1 MQNSPPSVTDR
12 FVTLHERLV
21 LRHPSAIL
29 TISAILLAV
38 FGWLAQDFGLDAS
51 ADSLTLERDKSLS
64 YYRMLRGRYGSDDY
78 LIVTFAPE
86 EELFSEPVLQHLHK
100 LRSEL
105 TSLESV
111 ESVVSIL
118 DVPLIKSPP
127 VALRHIAKG
136 LRRLEDSNTNRDLAR
151 EELVNSA
158 LYRELIIS
166 ADARTT
172 ALRVNLKQD
181 ELYVELRERRDQL
194 REKEYFG
201 TLTSDEAD
209 TLAIASSQFDE
220 RSRSLLAREQQTI
233 SAIRNVLDNYS
244 DVATLHLGG
253 VPMIVADSID
263 FIKHDLIV
271 FGGAVVTFLIVILV
285 IAFRQPRW
293 AILSLLNC
301 LATCIVMLG
310 ILGISDWR
318 VTVVSS
324 NFVSLLLIL
333 CLALTLHIIVRYRE
347 THLLNPDANQ
357 LTLVRESIRRIVA
370 PCLYT
375 ALTTMV
381 AFGSLIVSGIR
392 PVIDFGWMM
401 VIGIGIAFVFSFT
414 LFPAGLMMFR
424 PGQPRVLRDIT
435 SAITSFFARLIDGH
449 TARTLVLTAVLVVA
463 GVAGITRLTVEN
475 RFIDYYKKSTEIYQG
490 MELID
495 RALGGTTPLDVIIDA
510 PVDTQGQSDVDAEFD
525 FEDDFD
531 DEFSDL
537 FLDEASEEGG
547 ITATSY
553 WFNYPRIRE
562 VTAMH
567 DYLDAQPETGKVI
580 SVATTTRLLGELDE
594 KILTDNILLSIVY
607 KRLPDDVRAALIDPY
622 LSPDG
627 DQLRFS
633 VRVFESDKTLRRN
646 ELIDRIRSDFQDKFD
661 LAEEQVH
668 LSGMLVL
675 YNNMLQSLFRSQVLT
690 LGAVFVAIFGMFVVL
705 FRSFKTAVTAIIP
718 NIVSAVIVL
727 GLIGWL
733 GIPLDLMTIT
743 IAAITVGI
751 AVDDTIH
758 YVHRFTH
765 EFGRDGNYWAAI
777 HRCHR
782 TIGRAMYYTSV
793 TIMLGFS
800 ILALSQFIPT
810 IYFGLLTGTAM
821 LVALL
826 ANMTL
831 LPVLIVTFRA
841 CDTGHPHSD
850 PLTARID
857 REPSGRTRL

>member
-1 MQNSPPSVTDR
+1 MPLSLTDH
-12 FVTLHERLV
+12 FSALHERFI
-21 LRHPSAIL
+21 LRHPLVVLA
-29 TISAILLAV
+29 ISALLVAT
-38 FGWLAQDFGLDAS
+38 FGWQAREFGLDAS
-51 ADSLTLERDKSLS
+51 ADSLTLERDEDLN
-64 YYRMLRGRYGSDDY
+64 YYRMIRARYGSDDY

-86 EELFSEPVLQHLHK
+86 EDLFSDTVLRHLHE

-105 TSLESV
+105 GALDNV

-127 VALRHIAKG
+127 VNLKQISAG
-136 LRRLEDSNTNRDLAR
+136 VRRLEDADTNRQLAR
-151 EELVNSA
+151 QELIDSA
-158 LYRELIIS
+158 LYRDLLIS

-172 ALRVNLKQD
+172 ALRVNLRQD
-181 ELYVELRERRDQL
+181 TRYVELRVLRDRL
-194 REKEYFG
+194 REKRYF
-201 TLTSDEAD
+201 TALTDEESDA
-209 TLAIASSQFDE
+209 LSVASHEFDE
-220 RSRSLLAREQQTI
+220 LGRKLIAREQQTI
-233 SAIRNVLDNYS
+233 SAIRAILDNYN

-263 FIKHDLIV
+263 FVRYDLIV
-271 FGGAVVTFLIVILV
+271 FGFAVIAFLIVILMV
-285 IAFRQPRW
+285 AFRQPRW

-310 ILGISDWR
+310 ILGVTGWR

-347 THLLNPDANQ
+347 EHLKNPDADQ
-357 LTLVRESIRRIVA
+357 LTLVRVAVRRIVV
-370 PCLYT
+370 PCFYS

-401 VIGIGIAFVFSFT
+401 MIGISIGFVFSFT
-414 LFPAGLMMFR
+414 LFPAGLMLFR
-424 PGQPRVLRDIT
+424 PGKPRMLRDIT
-435 SAITSFFARLIDGH
+435 AAITGFFAQIIDG
-449 TARTLVLTAVLVVA
+449 RTKQTVFVTVVLVTA
-463 GVAGITRLTVEN
+463 SAAGITQLSVEN

-490 MELID
+490 MALID

-510 PVDTQGQSDVDAEFD
+510 PQSDSESDDVSSYAEI
-525 FEDDFD
+525 D
-531 DEFSDL
+531 DEFADL
-537 FLDEASEEGG
+537 FGDDAEGEGG
-547 ITATSY
+547 ITSKSY
-553 WFNYPRIRE
+553 WFNHPRIRQ
-562 VTAMH
+562 VMSIHA
-567 DYLDAQPETGKVI
+567 YLDALRETGKVV
-580 SVATTTRLLGELDE
+580 SVATAARLLGELDE
-594 KILTDNILLSIVY
+594 KVLTDNIFLSIVY
-607 KRLPDDVRAALIDPY
+607 KQMPDDVREALITPY
-622 LSPDG
+622 LSADG
-627 DQLRFS
+627 DQVRFS
-633 VRVFESDKTLRRN
+633 VRVFETDKTLRRDDFIN
-646 ELIDRIRSDFQDKFD
+646 RVRNDLIRSFG

-690 LGAVFVAIFGMFVVL
+690 LGVVFLAIFVMFVAL
-705 FRSFKTAVTAIIP
+705 FRSLLLAITAIIP
-718 NIVSAVIVL
+718 NVVSAIVIL

-733 GIPLDLMTIT
+733 SIPLDLMTIT

-751 AVDDTIH
+751 GVHDTIH
-758 YVHRFTH
+758 YIHRFTD
-765 EFGRDGNYWAAI
+765 EFSHDGEYWAAI

-800 ILALSQFIPT
+800 ILVLSRFNPT
-810 IYFGLLTGTAM
+810 IYFGVLTGAAM

-831 LPVLIVTFRA
+831 LPVLIVSFRA
-841 CDTGHPHSD
+841 CDSNT
-850 PLTARID
+850 
-857 REPSGRTRL
+857 

>member
-1 MQNSPPSVTDR
+1 MPLSLTDR
-12 FVTLHERLV
+12 FSTLHERLV
-21 LRHPSAIL
+21 LRHPIVVLA
-29 TISAILLAV
+29 ISAVLVAI
-38 FGWLAQDFGLDAS
+38 FGWHARDFGLDAS
-51 ADSLTLERDKSLS
+51 ADSLTLERDEDLS
-64 YYRMLRGRYGSDDY
+64 YYRMVRARYGSDDY
-78 LIVTFAPE
+78 LIVTFAPIE
-86 EELFSEPVLQHLHK
+86 KLFSDTVLRHLHD

-105 TSLESV
+105 IALDSV

-127 VALRHIAKG
+127 AKLKQISEGVRH
-136 LRRLEDSNTNRDLAR
+136 LEDDDTDRQLAR
-151 EELVNSA
+151 QELISSA
-158 LYRELIIS
+158 LYRDLLIS

-172 ALRVNLKQD
+172 ALRVNLRQD
-181 ELYVELRERRDQL
+181 AQYFELRTLRDRL
-194 REKEYFG
+194 REKRYFTSLTDEESD
-201 TLTSDEAD
+201 TLSSASDE
-209 TLAIASSQFDE
+209 FDE
-220 RSRSLLAREQQTI
+220 LGRKLIAREQQTI
-233 SAIRNVLDNYS
+233 SDIRDILDAYK

-263 FIKHDLIV
+263 FIRHDLIV
-271 FGGAVVTFLIVILV
+271 FGCAVIAFLIVILI

-301 LATCIVMLG
+301 LATCTVMLG
-310 ILGISDWR
+310 ILGMSGWR

-347 THLLNPDANQ
+347 AHLKKPDADQ
-357 LTLVRESIRRIVA
+357 LTLVRVAIRRIVV
-370 PCLYT
+370 PCFYS

-401 VIGIGIAFVFSFT
+401 VIGISIGFIFSFT
-414 LFPAGLMMFR
+414 LFPAGLMLFR
-424 PGQPRVLRDIT
+424 PGKPRVLRDIT
-435 SAITSFFARLIDGH
+435 AAITSFFARLIDGH
-449 TARTLVLTAVLVVA
+449 TGQTIFISVVLVAV
-463 GVAGITRLTVEN
+463 GVAGITQLTVEN

-490 MELID
+490 MALID

-510 PVDTQGQSDVDAEFD
+510 PQVEPETTDVNSGSEFD
-525 FEDDFD
+525 E
-531 DEFSDL
+531 EFADL
-537 FLDEASEEGG
+537 FSEDTEGGGG
-547 ITATSY
+547 ITSTSY
-553 WFNYPRIRE
+553 WFNHPKIRQ
-562 VTAMH
+562 VIAMH
-567 DYLDAQPETGKVI
+567 AYLDALHETGKVV
-580 SVATTTRLLGELDE
+580 SVATAARLLGELDE
-594 KILTDNILLSIVY
+594 KVLTDNIFLSIVY
-607 KRLPDDVRAALIDPY
+607 KRLPDDVRTALIEPY
-622 LSPDG
+622 LSADG
-627 DQLRFS
+627 DQVRFS
-633 VRVFESDKTLRRN
+633 VRVFESDKKLRRS
-646 ELIDRIRSDFQDKFD
+646 ELIHRIRNDLIRSFG

-690 LGAVFVAIFGMFVVL
+690 LGTVFLAIFGMFIVL
-705 FRSFKTAVTAIIP
+705 FRSLRLAITAIIP
-718 NIVSAVIVL
+718 NVVSATVIL

-751 AVDDTIH
+751 GVHDTIH
-758 YVHRFTH
+758 YIHRFTD
-765 EFGRDGNYWAAI
+765 EFVLDVDYWAAI

-800 ILALSQFIPT
+800 ILALSQFNPT
-810 IYFGLLTGTAM
+810 IYFGVLTGAAM
-821 LVALL
+821 IVALL

-841 CDTGHPHSD
+841 CDSGTRVGHIH
-850 PLTARID
+850 
-857 REPSGRTRL
+857 